1 MILPIIN
8 PNAICKKE
16 KSDLKLIPGTFKK
29 VKLEVS
35 VAIMDSI
42 IKYQGRFLSAKKKSF
57 EFLVLLKYSPT
68 RVIINK

>member
-1 MILPIIN
+1 MN

-35 VAIMDSI
+35 VAIIESI
-42 IKYQGRFLSAKKKSF
+42 IKYQGRFLSAKKKSL

-68 RVIINK
+68 KVMINK